1 MNDRLR
7 FRAWVVG
14 HYFSENDEE
23 KEVLLKLHDVAVY
36 NDGLIGID
44 YHSLVADVN
53 KILTNESERESLLEN
68 VGCQNLATGDDWY
81 YFEAKFIEQCTGL
94 KDKKYW
100 LIYEGDI
107 VKYTRTNWYCPGHPK
122 HNQDLIDINEIFWD
136 DEEYSFRRR
145 GKFPG
150 GNGSGWIGS
159 IKFNDSRADE
169 NIIEVIGNIHE
180 NPELLEDK

>member
-1 MNDRLR
+1 MNDRFR

-94 KDKKYW
+94 KDKHGR
-100 LIYEGDI
+100 LLYEGDI
-107 VKYTRTNWYCPGHPK
+107 VKVTGDCMTIPSYLEGKLAKVIWE
-122 HNQDLIDINEIFWD
+122 INCFCLYFPHEDNSYFSECW
-136 DEEYSFRRR
+136 EY
-145 GKFPG
+145 
-150 GNGSGWIGS
+150 
-159 IKFNDSRADE
+159 
-169 NIIEVIGNIHE
+169 EVIGNIHE
-180 NPELLEDK
+180 NPELFEAEK